1 MIQEQS
7 SSLMTIAG
15 HAEFDIK
22 KLYMAGPPSSKKAYL
37 ALPRAFIV
45 GDFIWYHHHSRY
57 HCSMVLDPLM
67 AGCLFGGARRQFRIK
82 FSIFGYLMAVAP
94 P

>member
-22 KLYMAGPPSSKKAYL
+22 KLYMAHLLVKL
-37 ALPRAFIV
+37 I
-45 GDFIWYHHHSRY
+45 
-57 HCSMVLDPLM
+57 
-67 AGCLFGGARRQFRIK
+67 
-82 FSIFGYLMAVAP
+82 
-94 P
+94 